1 MGSGL
6 VAGIVVGW
14 VAGSAAAAVVLAGAF
29 RRLGAGDDRMGP
41 VRSQAGVPAPA
52 PAAAAATDTAGMA
65 AVDATTAH
73 SIDVAAVVAHA
84 LLGSMSVVAGAAHT
98 LQQSFDTLTADERR
112 MVIDRLVAQSD
123 HVIGVLG
130 DVARGLP
137 THAHDVLDDHAVTS
151 RLETSHSD
159 TAAATTA

>member
-1 MGSGL
+1 MGPGL
-6 VAGIVVGW
+6 AVGVVVGW
-14 VAGSAAAAVVLAGAF
+14 LAGSVAAAVVLAGAF
-29 RRLGAGDDRMGP
+29 RRLGAGDDLVMP
-41 VRSQAGVPAPA
+41 VRNQAGASAPA
-52 PAAAAATDTAGMA
+52 SVATV

-98 LQQSFDTLTADERR
+98 LQSSDATLTPDERR
-112 MVIDRLVAQSD
+112 MVMDRLVSQAD
-123 HVIGVLG
+123 HVIGVLA

-137 THAHDVLDDHAVTS
+137 PDVHDLLDDQAVTS
-151 RLETSHSD
+151 RVLTSHSD

>member
-1 MGSGL
+1 MGPGL
-6 VAGIVVGW
+6 VAGVVVGW
-14 VAGSAAAAVVLAGAF
+14 VAGSAAAAGVLAGAF
-29 RRLGAGDDRMGP
+29 RRLGADDDRMVP
-41 VRSQAGVPAPA
+41 VRSEAGVPAPA
-52 PAAAAATDTAGMA
+52 PAAIDPATAS
-65 AVDATTAH
+65 

-98 LQQSFDTLTADERR
+98 LQQSFDTLTPDERR
-112 MVIDRLVAQSD
+112 SVVDRLVAQAD
-123 HVIGVLG
+123 HVIGVHA

-137 THAHDVLDDHAVTS
+137 AAAHDLLDGHAVTS

>member
-1 MGSGL
+1 MGSGV

-14 VAGSAAAAVVLAGAF
+14 VAGSAVAAVVLAGAF
-29 RRLGAGDDRMGP
+29 RRLGTGDERMVP
-41 VRSQAGVPAPA
+41 VRAQAGGTAPA
-52 PAAAAATDTAGMA
+52 LATTGDVA
-65 AVDATTAH
+65 AVDASTAR

-98 LQQSFDTLTADERR
+98 LQQSFDTLTPDERR

-137 THAHDVLDDHAVTS
+137 TDAHDLLDDQAVTS
-151 RLETSHSD
+151 RRTT
-159 TAAATTA
+159 TAAR